1 MFNKINQMF
10 DFHQK
15 SLNLCAK
22 RQEIL
27 AANIANADTPGYK
40 SIDFNF
46 SDELSKITKQN
57 TINKTSLAL
66 KTTSLNHLYGKNN
79 SSLFIET
86 IPTMTNKT
94 KIDGNTVDMNRERI
108 EFLKNSLK
116 YESSLAFLK
125 NEIKNIMSVL
135 KG

>member
-1 MFNKINQMF
+1 MF
-10 DFHQK
+10 DFHQT

-46 SDELSKITKQN
+46 SSELSKITKKN
-57 TINKTSLAL
+57 TINKTSVAL
-66 KTTSLNHLYGKNN
+66 KTTSLNHLHGKNN

-86 IPTMTNKT
+86 VPIMTNKI